1 MDYNLATWIT
11 PFVTVAG
18 SSSYIPALT
27 NHHPIAYLD
36 LAHHASCSSVLSQC
50 PVWFPSHALSCIQCV
65 SLESTYCIGPSVSC
79 PPDNVC
85 GTSYTE
91 TSLGSSVFTKIYV
104 RGCFAKN
111 KCNLQGST
119 SVINDVMRRI
129 GSTCCEINNC
139 TPSKIIC
146 QALSCIRCV
155 TLGMTSC
162 DGPSISCPSDN
173 VCGASY
179 TVTTAGGSV
188 VSKNYV
194 RGCVPKNQCNL
205 QGSISVINNAMNRI
219 GASCCNTDNC
229 TPDLPT
235 LPAVSTRFNGLV
247 CRTCVST
254 YSGWCYTDDTMQ
266 CTGNENM
273 CLLQTT
279 SITGAVSM
287 RIVLRGCA
295 TKSLC
300 DLSRQ
305 TEQTADRKVDMR
317 FTCTSGTAGLYSG

>member
-1 MDYNLATWIT
+1 MGWEMEQRCNGSGLGAGHRFHKFRSFLMLQFFYKHPLPPSLPPLT
-11 PFVTVAG
+11 PPSGLPYKVLLG
-18 SSSYIPALT
+18 SHRLRFYCFKLLCSERVLVSLT
-27 NHHPIAYLD
+27 MR
-36 LAHHASCSSVLSQC
+36 SVLGFLG
-50 PVWFPSHALSCIQCV
+50 VLLAVFP
-65 SLESTYCIGPSVSC
+65 
-79 PPDNVC
+79 
-85 GTSYTE
+85 
-91 TSLGSSVFTKIYV
+91 
-104 RGCFAKN
+104 
-111 KCNLQGST
+111 
-119 SVINDVMRRI
+119 
-129 GSTCCEINNC
+129 
-139 TPSKIIC
+139 
-146 QALSCIRCV
+146 
-155 TLGMTSC
+155 
-162 DGPSISCPSDN
+162 
-173 VCGASY
+173 
-179 TVTTAGGSV
+179 AGGSV
-188 VSKNYV
+188 VSKKYE
-194 RGCVPKNQCNL
+194 RDCVPKNQCNL
-205 QGSISVINNAMNRI
+205 QGSMSIINTHIHRI
-219 GASCCNTDNC
+219 GVSCCNTDNC

>member
-1 MDYNLATWIT
+1 MGWEMEQRCNGSGLGAGHRFHKFRSFLMLQFFYKHPLPPSLPPLT
-11 PFVTVAG
+11 PPSGLPYKVLLG
-18 SSSYIPALT
+18 SHRLRFYCFKLLCSERVLVSLT
-27 NHHPIAYLD
+27 MR
-36 LAHHASCSSVLSQC
+36 SVLGFLG
-50 PVWFPSHALSCIQCV
+50 VLLAVFPA
-65 SLESTYCIGPSVSC
+65 G
-79 PPDNVC
+79 
-85 GTSYTE
+85 
-91 TSLGSSVFTKIYV
+91 
-104 RGCFAKN
+104 
-111 KCNLQGST
+111 
-119 SVINDVMRRI
+119 
-129 GSTCCEINNC
+129 
-139 TPSKIIC
+139 

-155 TLGMTSC
+155 TFGMTPC
-162 DGPSISCPSDN
+162 NGPSVSCPSDN
-173 VCGASY
+173 VCGALYAIFTKS
-179 TVTTAGGSV
+179 GSV
-188 VSKNYV
+188 VSKKYE
-194 RGCVPKNQCNL
+194 RDCVPKNQCNL
-205 QGSISVINNAMNRI
+205 QGSMSIINTHIHRI
-219 GASCCNTDNC
+219 GVSCCNTDNC